1 MPASDC
7 IRALTG
13 VIKGEVKIDEASLA
27 EASRDA
33 SLFAVRPQAVVA
45 PKDAEDL
52 KRIVRWVQ
60 EHRDECPGLSLTGR
74 AAGTCMSGG
83 PLNDGVI
90 VASTPHLNAFEL
102 AADGKTARVEPGVYY
117 RDFEKAAA
125 AKGLLMPI
133 YPASK
138 SLAAFGGMLM
148 NNCGGEKTLRYGQIR
163 EWVESLRVVLADG
176 ERYELRPLTMDELAA
191 KRAQKNFEGYVYDR
205 TFRLIEANYDA
216 IQAAAPKTTKNSSGY
231 ALWRV
236 YDRERGI
243 FDLSQLFVGSQ
254 GTLGLLADAT
264 VRLMPIHRKR
274 RVVALFF
281 KSWDDL
287 PEAVNRIL
295 PFTPETMEAFDD
307 TTLKLGLRFM
317 PEIARKVGEPLW
329 RFALRF
335 WPEAVIGARMLG
347 LPKLIL
353 LVELAEDDDAL
364 AARKADGVA
373 AAARGMGLV
382 ARVLNGDAEA
392 EKYFTV
398 RRESFALLRKA
409 VGDKRTV
416 PFVED
421 FCVKPAELPKFLPEL
436 LGLLDRNGITANIA
450 GHAGDGNFHVI
461 PLMDLRD
468 PKERAKILPVLDEYT
483 RLVVAHGGT
492 VSAEHN
498 DGILRTPYLPQV
510 FGPEIAAL
518 FKEVKEIFDPLN
530 IFNPGK
536 KVGGTKEYLEAHI
549 APRA

>member
-1 MPASDC
+1 MDC
-7 IRALTG
+7 VRALTG
-13 VIKGEVKIDEASLA
+13 VIKGEVRTDDASLV

-45 PKDAEDL
+45 PKDADDL
-52 KRIVRWVQ
+52 RRIVRWVQ
-60 EHRDECPGLSLTGR
+60 EKRDECPGLSLTGR

-90 VASTPHLNAFEL
+90 VASAPHLNSFSISG
-102 AADGKTARVEPGVYY
+102 DGKTARVEPGVYY
-117 RDFEKAAA
+117 RDFEKKAADR
-125 AKGLLMPI
+125 GLLMPI

-138 SLAAFGGMLM
+138 ALAAFGGMLM

-163 EWVESLRVVLADG
+163 EWVESIRMVLADG
-176 ERYELRPLTMDELAA
+176 ELHEFRKLSMEELAA
-191 KRAQKNFEGYVYDR
+191 VRARRDFFGYVHEKM
-205 TFRLIEANYDA
+205 FRLLDEHYDLVK
-216 IQAAAPKTTKNSSGY
+216 AAEPKTTKNSSGY

-236 YDRERGI
+236 YDREAGT

-264 VRLMPIHRKR
+264 VRLMPIHRNR

-287 PEAVNRIL
+287 PAAVSRVL
-295 PFTPETMEAFDD
+295 PFSPETMEAFDD

-329 RFALRF
+329 RFAARF
-335 WPEAVIGARMLG
+335 WPEVVIGVRMLG

-353 LVELAEDDDAL
+353 LVELAEDDDAT
-364 AARKADGVA
+364 AARKAEGVA
-373 AAARGMGLV
+373 AAARGLGLV
-382 ARVLNGDAEA
+382 ARVLKGDAEA

-398 RRESFALLRKA
+398 RRESFSLLRKS

-416 PFVED
+416 PFVDD
-421 FCVKPAELPKFLPEL
+421 FCVKPSELPKFLPEL
-436 LGLLDRNGITANIA
+436 LALLERNGIRANIA

-468 PKERAKILPVLDEYT
+468 PKERAKIVPVLDEYT
-483 RLVVAHGGT
+483 KLVIAHGGT
-492 VSAEHN
+492 MTAEHN
-498 DGILRTPYLPQV
+498 DGILRTPYLGQQ
-510 FGPEIAAL
+510 FGSEVADL
-518 FKEVKEIFDPLN
+518 FREVKEIFDPLN

-536 KVGGTKEYLEAHI
+536 KVGGTKEYLEAHLS
-549 APRA
+549 PRA

>member
-1 MPASDC
+1 MDC
-7 IRALTG
+7 LRALTG
-13 VIKGEVKIDEASLA
+13 VIKGEVHTDEAALA
-27 EASRDA
+27 EATRDA

-45 PKDAEDL
+45 PKDVDDL
-52 KRIVRWVQ
+52 RRIVRWVQ
-60 EHRDECPGLSLTGR
+60 EKRDECPGLSLTAR

-90 VASTPHLNAFEL
+90 VASAPHLKAFEIS
-102 AADGKTARVEPGVYY
+102 ADQQTARVEPGVYY

-125 AKGLLMPI
+125 AKGVLMPI

-163 EWVESLRVVLADG
+163 EWVESVRMVLADG
-176 ERYELRPLTMDELAA
+176 ELYEFKKLTMDELATV
-191 KRAQKNFEGYVYDR
+191 RARRDFFGYVHEKM
-205 TFRLIEANYDA
+205 FQLLELNYDA
-216 IQAAAPKTTKNSSGY
+216 VKAAQPKTTKNSSGY

-236 YDRERGI
+236 YDREAGT
-243 FDLSQLFVGSQ
+243 FDLSHLFVGSQ

-264 VRLMPIHRKR
+264 VRLMPIHRRR
-274 RVVALFF
+274 RVVAIFF

-287 PEAVNRIL
+287 PAAVSRIL

-335 WPEAVIGARMLG
+335 WPEAVIGAKMRG

-353 LVELAEDDDAL
+353 LVELAEDDDAV
-364 AARKADGVA
+364 AARKAEGVA
-373 AAARGMGLV
+373 AAARGMGLS
-382 ARVLNGDAEA
+382 ARILRGDAEA

-398 RRESFALLRKA
+398 RRESFALLRKS

-416 PFVED
+416 PFVDD
-421 FCVKPAELPKFLPEL
+421 FCVTPAELPKFLPEL
-436 LGLLDRNGITANIA
+436 LALLSRNGITANIA

-468 PKERAKILPVLDEYT
+468 PKERAKIVPVLDEYT

-492 VSAEHN
+492 MTAEHN
-498 DGILRTPYLPQV
+498 DGILRTPYLTQQ
-510 FGPEIAAL
+510 FGAEIVAL

-536 KVGGTKEYLEAHI
+536 KVGGTKEYLEAHLS
-549 APRA
+549 PRG

>member
-1 MPASDC
+1 MDC
-7 IRALTG
+7 LRALTG
-13 VIKGEVKIDEASLA
+13 VIKGEVKTDEASLA
-27 EASRDA
+27 EATRDA

-45 PKDAEDL
+45 PKDADDL

-60 EHRDECPGLSLTGR
+60 EKRDECPGLSLTGR

-90 VASTPHLNAFEL
+90 VASAPHLNAFEI

-117 RDFEKAAA
+117 RDFEKRAE
-125 AKGLLMPI
+125 AKGVLMPI

-163 EWVESLRVVLADG
+163 EWVDSIRMVLADG
-176 ERYELRPLTMDELAA
+176 ELYEFKKLTMEELAQV
-191 KRAQKNFEGYVYDR
+191 RARRDFFGYVHEKM
-205 TFRLIEANYDA
+205 FQLLEENYDLVK
-216 IQAAAPKTTKNSSGY
+216 AAEPKTTKNSSGY

-236 YDRERGI
+236 YDREKGT

-254 GTLGLLADAT
+254 GTLGLLSDAT
-264 VRLMPIHRKR
+264 VRLMPIHRQR

-317 PEIARKVGEPLW
+317 PEIAKKVGEPLW

-335 WPEAVIGARMLG
+335 WPEVVIGAKMLG

-353 LVELAEDDDAL
+353 LVELAEDDDAT
-364 AARKADGVA
+364 AARKAEGVA
-373 AAARGMGLV
+373 AAARGMGLS
-382 ARVLNGDAEA
+382 ARILNGEAEA

-398 RRESFALLRKA
+398 RRESFALLRKS

-436 LGLLDRNGITANIA
+436 LALLKKNGITANIA

-468 PKERAKILPVLDEYT
+468 PKERAKILPVLDAYT
-483 RLVVAHGGT
+483 KMVVAHGGT
-492 VSAEHN
+492 ISAEHN
-498 DGILRTPYLPQV
+498 DGILRTPYLAQM
-510 FGPEIAAL
+510 FGPETAAL

-536 KVGGTKEYLEAHI
+536 KVGGTKEYLEAHLS
-549 APRA
+549 PRG

>member
-1 MPASDC
+1 MDC
-7 IRALTG
+7 LRALTG
-13 VIKGEVKIDEASLA
+13 VIKGEVKTDEASLA
-27 EASRDA
+27 EATRDA

-45 PKDAEDL
+45 PKDVDDL

-60 EHRDECPGLSLTGR
+60 EKRDECPGLSLTGR

-90 VASTPHLNAFEL
+90 VASAPHLNTFEI
-102 AADGKTARVEPGVYY
+102 AADAKTARVEPGVYY

-125 AKGLLMPI
+125 AKKVLMPI

-163 EWVESLRVVLADG
+163 EWVEAIRMVLADG
-176 ERYELRPLTMDELAA
+176 EEYEFKKLTMEELAQV
-191 KRAQKNFEGYVYDR
+191 RARRDFFGYVHEKM
-205 TFRLIEANYDA
+205 FQLLEANYDLVK
-216 IQAAAPKTTKNSSGY
+216 AAAPATTKNSSGY

-236 YDRERGI
+236 YDREAGT
-243 FDLSQLFVGSQ
+243 FDLSHLFVGSQ
-254 GTLGLLADAT
+254 GTLGLLAGAT
-264 VRLMPIHRKR
+264 LRLMPMHTRR

-317 PEIARKVGEPLW
+317 PEIAKKVGEPLW

-335 WPEAVIGARMLG
+335 WPEAVIGAKMLG

-353 LVELAEDDDAL
+353 LVELAEDDDAT
-364 AARKADGVA
+364 AARKAEGVA
-373 AAARGMGLV
+373 AAARGMGLS
-382 ARVLNGDAEA
+382 ARILNGEAEA

-398 RRESFALLRKA
+398 RRESFALLRKS

-436 LGLLDRNGITANIA
+436 LALLKKNGITANIA

-468 PKERAKILPVLDEYT
+468 PKERAKILPVLDAYT
-483 RLVVAHGGT
+483 KMVIAHGGT
-492 VSAEHN
+492 ISAEHN
-498 DGILRTPYLPQV
+498 DGILRTPYLPQM
-510 FGPEIAAL
+510 FGPEVAAL

-536 KVGGTKEYLEAHI
+536 KVGGTKEYLEAHLSPK
-549 APRA
+549 A

>member
-1 MPASDC
+1 MDC
-7 IRALTG
+7 LRALTG
-13 VIKGEVKIDEASLA
+13 VIKGEVKTDEASLA

-33 SLFAVRPQAVVA
+33 SVFAVRPQAVVA
-45 PKDAEDL
+45 PKDVDDL

-60 EHRDECPGLSLTGR
+60 EKRDECPGLSLSAR

-83 PLNDGVI
+83 SLNDGVI
-90 VASTPHLNAFEL
+90 VSVTPHLNAFEI
-102 AADGKTARVEPGVYY
+102 AADGQTARVSPGVFY
-117 RDFEKAAA
+117 RDFEKVAA
-125 AKGLLMPI
+125 AKGLMMPS

-138 SLAAFGGMLM
+138 GLAAFGGMIM
-148 NNCGGEKTLRYGQIR
+148 NNCAGEKTLRYGQMR

-176 ERYELRPLTMDELAA
+176 ELYELKSLSMAELAA
-191 KRAQKNFEGYVYDR
+191 KRAQKNFEGYVYEK
-205 TFRLIEANYDA
+205 TYQLLEKNYDLVK
-216 IQAAAPKTTKNSSGY
+216 AAAPQTTKNSAGY

-236 YDRERGI
+236 YDREKGT

-254 GTLGLLADAT
+254 GTLGLFADAT
-264 VRLMPIHRKR
+264 VKLTPIHKNR

-281 KSWDDL
+281 RTWDDL

-295 PFTPETMEAFDD
+295 PFSPETMEAFDD

-317 PEIARKVGEPLW
+317 PEIAKKVGEPLW

-335 WPEAVIGARMLG
+335 WPEAVIGAKMLG

-353 LVELAEDDDAL
+353 LVELAEDDEAT
-364 AARKADGVA
+364 ATRKATGVA
-373 AAARGMGLV
+373 AAARGMGLA
-382 ARVLNGDAEA
+382 ARVLQGEAEA

-416 PFVED
+416 PFVDD

-436 LGLLDRNGITANIA
+436 LALLRKNGIVANIA

-468 PKERAKILPVLDEYT
+468 PKERAKIVPVLDEYT
-483 RLVVAHGGT
+483 RLVLSHGGT
-492 VSAEHN
+492 MTAEHN
-498 DGILRTPYLPQV
+498 DGILRTPYLAQQ
-510 FGPEIAAL
+510 FGPEVAAL

-549 APRA
+549 APKA